1 VAGGIREVLL
11 RYSGADV
18 AAGLGRAAIGWVSHI
33 QTSHTIVAHVGF
45 ERAGFA
51 ERLVLRRYVNEGS
64 TVFRVAVILSFR
76 GVSRGFYFSFAK
88 LGR

>member
-1 VAGGIREVLL
+1 MGIREVML
-11 RYSGADV
+11 RYSGVDV
-18 AAGLGRAAIGWVSHI
+18 AAGLGERLSGGVSLL
-33 QTSHTIVAHVGF
+33 QTNHTIVAHVDM

-51 ERLVLRRYVNEGS
+51 ERRVLRRYVNEGS

-76 GVSRGFYFSFAK
+76 GVSRGFYFSLAK